1 MSLRYRL
8 WLSFAPLLLLLTAL
22 GAAYIESLRIVGNRI
37 EAILREN
44 YRSVEAMNGLVEAA
58 ERIDSSF
65 QFALAGQPGAPKQ
78 FQDNWAAYR
87 KHLDFERQNITE
99 PGEADLVVK
108 LADATDRYEQLGRRF
123 FAPDRPPA
131 HRKSDYFQ
139 PDGRP
144 GPLLSTFQVVKDLS
158 NEIRRINQESMEDA
172 SRNAR
177 ETASRARLWA
187 VLGLIAAVAAT
198 TAIAWRTTR
207 TILRP
212 IDDLTNSARAVGDGR
227 FELMITADTKD
238 EIGELVA
245 AFNRMTSQLRDLRQ
259 SQAARLLRVQQAS
272 QAAIDSFPDP
282 VVVVDGSGR
291 VDMANPAARRLLGVN
306 ADGDHRYWQPPER
319 IRPHVERALKSQQAF
334 VSQSF
339 EEAVAFRTGDEE
351 RTYIP
356 QVLPVRDPYGG
367 TLGAAIVLNDVTR
380 FRLLDEFKSDLVATA
395 SHELKT
401 PLSSLRLAVHILLE
415 EVVGP
420 LNPKQSELLVDARE
434 NTERLVRIV
443 DHLLALAKLER
454 GGEQLRLTPQDP
466 VGLLRDAAD
475 RVQAVLADK
484 RLNFDIDADHPPSPV
499 VVDVERFG
507 QVLDNLLVNAAT
519 YTDPGGVITLA
530 ARGTD
535 DGRVEFAVKDSG
547 VGIPAQYVNR
557 VFDRFFRVPG
567 RTRGSGTGLGLT
579 IVKEIVSAHGGEIV
593 CQSAEGEGTT
603 FRITLP
609 VEGSSAGDWVG
620 GAP

>member
-8 WLSFAPLLLLLTAL
+8 WLSFAPLLILLSAL
-22 GAAYIESLRIVGNRI
+22 GAAYIESLRVVGNRI

-44 YRSVEAMNGLVEAA
+44 YRSVEAMSGLVEAT

-65 QFALAGQPGAPKQ
+65 QFALAGRPEAEKQ
-78 FQDNWAAYR
+78 FNDNWVAYR
-87 KHLDFERQNITE
+87 KHYDFERQNITE
-99 PGEADLVVK
+99 PGEADLVAR
-108 LADATDRYEQLGRRF
+108 LADATERYEKLGRRF
-123 FAPDRPPA
+123 FSMSRTPEE
-131 HRKSDYFQ
+131 RKRDYFQ

-144 GPLLSTFQVVKDLS
+144 GPLLATFQEVKDVS
-158 NEIRRINQESMEDA
+158 QEIRRINQESMEGA
-172 SRNAR
+172 SRTAR
-177 ETASRARLWA
+177 ETAARARLWA
-187 VLGLIAAVAAT
+187 VLGLIAAVVAT
-198 TAIAWRTTR
+198 TAIAWGTTR

-212 IDDLTNSARAVGDGR
+212 IDDLTTSARAVGDGR
-227 FELMITADTKD
+227 FDLMLTADTRD

-272 QAAIDSFPDP
+272 QATIDSFPDP
-282 VVVVDGSGR
+282 VVVIDGAGR
-291 VDMANPAARRLLGVN
+291 VEMANPAARRLLGVY
-306 ADGDHRYWQPPER
+306 ADGDHRYWQPPDR
-319 IRPHVERALKSQQAF
+319 IRGHVDRALKSQQAF

-339 EEAVAFRTGDEE
+339 DEAVTFRTGEEE
-351 RTYIP
+351 RAYIP

-367 TLGAAIVLNDVTR
+367 TLGAAVVLNDVTR

-443 DHLLALAKLER
+443 DHLLALARLER
-454 GGEQLRLTPQDP
+454 GSEQLRLTPQDP

-484 RLNFDIDADHPPSPV
+484 RLHFDVDPEHPPQTV
-499 VVDVERFG
+499 TVDAERFG

-519 YTDPGGVITLA
+519 YTDPGGTITLI
-530 ARGTD
+530 ARGTA
-535 DGRVEFAVKDSG
+535 DGRVELAVKDSG
-547 VGIPAQYVNR
+547 VGIPAEYVGR

-567 RTRGSGTGLGLT
+567 RSRGPGTGLGLT
-579 IVKEIVSAHGGEIV
+579 IVKEIVNAHGGEII
-593 CQSAEGEGTT
+593 CESDEGAGAT

-609 VEGSSAGDWVG
+609 AASAIGTSGGSS
-620 GAP
+620 